1 MSFFRF
7 VKLVL
12 QHYLLVMFVP
22 FFMVALVYYWT
33 EGEEKTY
40 SSTTSIY
47 TGIASGFNVDMRQG
61 VGDRFM
67 IQSVFEN
74 ILTIMKSKSVKE
86 EVAIKLI
93 AQHLI
98 QEDSII
104 DYRICSSVS
113 IKELHN
119 LIPEKVRKQLTVK
132 NDVQKTFDNTYA
144 YLKKDHKN
152 VIYKIVYSKRKIP
165 HYSIL
170 ALNDLSF
177 KRIKT
182 SDLVQIQ
189 FSCNDAGITTNTLM
203 FFSESFIKKYR
214 YVKVSETNDI
224 VSYFQLQLKKAQATL
239 DDLEA
244 QLLAYRT
251 SNNILDYTEQV
262 RAIAQRRQEME
273 GEIYKERMNLSSAQ
287 YTSSYSEKQLEMHF
301 NVLEKNTEIMAKRN
315 ILEELAS
322 KIAMTQVFDTPN
334 SKDSIYLLQNKLKT
348 LRAEMEL
355 DLDAIF
361 AINYSTSGVKTSEFL
376 KKWFDN
382 IINEG
387 ESKAR
392 LKVYAARQNNFKEL
406 YQNMA
411 PIGSNLTKIEREVAV
426 AEGAYLRI
434 LEALNLAKMRQ
445 QNIALSTKL
454 KVVDAPL
461 YPTDANPS
469 KRKLLIIITFLV
481 GALLIVSL
489 LVILEFLNQSI
500 RQPLRLIEATGLT
513 LASAFPLF
521 PSKFGKVHYHSLRF
535 SLSQRLV
542 EQLEQRL
549 EVHGVSE
556 KKPKYIIVASMQET
570 EGKTLVAAELAQSLL
585 KMGKVVQLSRPEK
598 EKEWESPLPSDNQS
612 DSVQLDYYNADQ
624 FLLKAG
630 SIDAIVQANKSS
642 DYVIIELPYLQSY
655 CTPHAVLKDVDCCL
669 LVARANR
676 SWTIADTQSLEN
688 LKTITGKDPMVF
700 LNGVKLQ
707 FLEEIVGQ
715 IPKTRNKIRKWF
727 RQLIRLEFKK

>member
-7 VKLVL
+7 VKLVV

-22 FFMVALVYYWT
+22 LFMAALVYYWT
-33 EGEEKTY
+33 NGEEKSY
-40 SSTTSIY
+40 SSKTSIY

-86 EVAIKLI
+86 EVAVKLI
-93 AQHLI
+93 AQHLA
-98 QEDSII
+98 QEEATV
-104 DYRICSSVS
+104 DYRVCSSIS
-113 IKELHN
+113 IQELHN
-119 LIPEKVRKQLTVK
+119 LIPEKVREELTVK
-132 NDVQKTFDNTYA
+132 NNIQKTFENTYA
-144 YLKKDHKN
+144 YLKSNHEN

-182 SDLVQIQ
+182 SDLVQIE
-189 FSCNDAGITTNTLM
+189 FSSNAPGITTNTLR
-203 FFSESFIKKYR
+203 FFSEAFIKKYR

-224 VSYFQLQLKKAQATL
+224 VSYFELQLKKAQGTL

-273 GEIYKERMNLSSAQ
+273 GEIYKEKMNLSSAQ
-287 YTSSYSEKQLEMHF
+287 YTSSYSEKQLDMHF
-301 NVLEKNTEIMAKRN
+301 NILEKNTEIMTKRKE
-315 ILEELAS
+315 LEDLAS
-322 KIAMTQVFDTPN
+322 KIAMTRVFDGPD
-334 SKDSIYLLQNKLKT
+334 SKDSLYQLQEKLNT
-348 LRAEMEL
+348 LRAEMEVN
-355 DLDAIF
+355 LDATF

-392 LKVYAARQNNFKEL
+392 LNVYNARQNSFKEL
-406 YQNMA
+406 YKNMA

-461 YPTDANPS
+461 FPTDPNPS
-469 KRKLLIIITFLV
+469 KRKLLIIIAFLV
-481 GALLIVSL
+481 GGLLIVGL

-521 PSKFGKVHYHSLRF
+521 PSKFGKVHYDNLRF

-542 EQLEQRL
+542 EQLEQSL
-549 EVHGVSE
+549 EAHGASK
-556 KKPKYIIVASMQET
+556 KKPKYVIVSSLQET
-570 EGKTLVAAELAQSLL
+570 EGKTLVAHELAQSLAR
-585 KMGKVVQLSRPEK
+585 MGKVVQLCQPEK
-598 EKEWESPLPSDNQS
+598 EKEWEHPLQPENESS
-612 DSVQLDYYNADQ
+612 LVQLENYSTDET
-624 FLLKAG
+624 LLKAS
-630 SIDAIVQANKSS
+630 SIDSIASPNKAT
-642 DYVIIELPYLQSY
+642 DYIIIELPYLQSY

-669 LVARANR
+669 LVARASR
-676 SWTIADTQSLEN
+676 SWTIADSQSLEN
-688 LKTITGKDPMVF
+688 LKTIIGHEPMMF

-715 IPKTRNKIRKWF
+715 IPKTRSTFRKWF
-727 RQLIRLEFKK
+727 RRLIRLEFKK